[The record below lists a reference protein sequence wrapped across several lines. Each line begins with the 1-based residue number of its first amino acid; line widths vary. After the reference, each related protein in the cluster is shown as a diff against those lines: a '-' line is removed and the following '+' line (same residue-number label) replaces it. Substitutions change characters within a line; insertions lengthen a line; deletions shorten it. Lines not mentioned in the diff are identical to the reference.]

1 MEYGGLQEMARKAGA
16 GGGAAGVRT
25 VVYGTTEMLAGSQF
39 VEQLSELGR
48 KMGYKAPPP
57 PAESVGGAGPQV
69 VPSCPL
75 FFVALPYQKFLYCPL
90 HCRAAALPCPAGY
103 RAALPKPTRCRS
115 VQCAR
120 LPTAPH
126 AARND
131 ARSPHAARALP
142 ALPTRSP
149 HCLRAALCCPR
160 PPARCLHTARPS
172 SAALRTALHV
182 CLPCPSPPACALPEP
197 APLHY
202 ARACPAPRRLRA
214 PCLSRLRIAL
224 PAPCPVL
231 RCCAASS
238 RPVPL
243 PVLPPAAAASPLPCP
258 RYSRPAEPPCQ
269 AAQPSRPAK
278 PPSRAALLSR
288 IAQPPLLPPLLLLLL
303 LLLLPLLPLLPPL
316 PLLLS
321 LPLLLLWR
329 LPLCSPLMP
338 RSTRSILSPA
348 DRVARSQWSSC
359 NATATLAVRIKRY
372 SSPSSATIGCLA
384 LPFLFPELSDFTTVA
399 DLMTHLRSLD
409 TRYRAALE
417 SDFLAANNP
426 FMYLTLYFLM
436 TRFPDSLRAVRDH
449 FLALDPIKVTLAS
462 FETQLLELS
471 PLP

>member
-1 MEYGGLQEMARKAGA
+1 
-16 GGGAAGVRT
+16 
-25 VVYGTTEMLAGSQF
+25 MLYICCR
-39 VEQLSELGR
+39 L
-48 KMGYKAPPP
+48 YW
-57 PAESVGGAGPQV
+57 

-338 RSTRSILSPA
+338 RSTRSILSP
-348 DRVARSQWSSC
+348 
-359 NATATLAVRIKRY
+359 
-372 SSPSSATIGCLA
+372 GCLA

-426 FMYLTLYFLM
+426 FIAESAALAVAASRGTPLPLVFEGCSPSLLT
-436 TRFPDSLRAVRDH
+436 PSVASAAAVDVLRAEE
-449 FLALDPIKVTLAS
+449 AGTAS
-462 FETQLLELS
+462 APSWRRRSGKGNGGKGGGGRGSGGGGRGGGGGGGGGGGCSGRGGGGGWLS
-471 PLP
+471 GWSWRGLSWRFGYSYYCIWWCSRWWWRL